1 MSTILGHHHVSMITK
16 DAKMNNHF
24 YTEIIGL
31 RRVKKTVNQDDPS
44 MYHLFYGDTIGS
56 PGTELTFFEMPMAG
70 QTHRGTNAIT
80 RIGLLV
86 PSTESLQYWKE
97 RLTAYHVEH
106 EEIGTYANR
115 PAMHFTDKDG
125 LELVF
130 QVAETPTS
138 YTWHPWYASTV
149 PEEHQVRG
157 IGTVE
162 LTVKRPRKLAS
173 TLTEMFPYEEKAE
186 TKEGITYQ
194 VVPQY
199 SFSEILVREKDGDR
213 EKPGRGSTHHLAIRV
228 RDTQDLQHWEDV
240 VEERGFRSTGSI
252 DRHYF
257 HSLYFRESNG
267 ILFEIA
273 TDGPGFLVDTT
284 EDRLGID
291 LDLPPFL
298 EENREEIEENLSAL
312 EE

>member
-16 DAKMNNHF
+16 DANVNNHF
-24 YTEIIGL
+24 YTKIIGL

-70 QTHRGTNAIT
+70 QTYRGTNAIT
-80 RIGLLV
+80 RIGLII
-86 PSTESLQYWKE
+86 PTEASLEYWQE
-97 RLTAYHVEH
+97 RLRMYGVNHG
-106 EEIGTYANR
+106 EITTYADK
-115 PAMHFTDKDG
+115 PALHFTDKDG

-130 QVAETPTS
+130 QVAHMPES
-138 YTWHPWYASTV
+138 YGWHPWEGSPV
-149 PEEHQVRG
+149 PLEHQVRG

-162 LTVKRPRKLAS
+162 LTVKRPEKLER
-173 TLTEMFPYEEKAE
+173 TLTDMFPYKKTAD
-186 TKEGITYQ
+186 TKEGTTYN
-194 VVPQY
+194 VEPAY
-199 SFSEILVREKDGDR
+199 SFSEILVRQKDGDH

-228 RDTQDLQHWEDV
+228 RDTQDLKHWDDV
-240 VEERGFRSTGSI
+240 VKERGFRSTGSI

-284 EDRLGID
+284 EDRLGVD

-298 EENREEIEENLSAL
+298 EEKRATIEQNLTPIEE
-312 EE
+312 